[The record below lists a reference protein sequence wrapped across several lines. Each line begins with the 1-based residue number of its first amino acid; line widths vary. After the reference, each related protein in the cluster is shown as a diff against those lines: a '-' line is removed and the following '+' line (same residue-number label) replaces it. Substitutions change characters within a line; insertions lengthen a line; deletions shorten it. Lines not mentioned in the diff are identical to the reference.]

1 MIWKDAKMLLL
12 NTLNLLLDARRNDD
26 NHSYIGGTGKA
37 GFPSGELTS
46 SAWEGWWHEDAA

>member
-1 MIWKDAKMLLL
+1 MLLL
-12 NTLNLLLDARRNDD
+12 NTLNLLLDARRHDD